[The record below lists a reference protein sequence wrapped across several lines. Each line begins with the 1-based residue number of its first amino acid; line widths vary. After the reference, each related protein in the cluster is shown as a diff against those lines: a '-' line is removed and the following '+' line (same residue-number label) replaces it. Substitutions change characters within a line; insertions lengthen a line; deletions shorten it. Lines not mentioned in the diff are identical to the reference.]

1 MNSTTTPLSA
11 DQEVVR
17 SWLTHLYAGCP
28 GFISICS
35 DKDGWVGRR
44 FATDENGIEAAVQYA
59 LELDRRRAKG
69 VYAQSTTLSALPSK
83 RERGGE
89 DLAHGLTH
97 LWADGDYG
105 TFGHSPGP
113 DDLPAP
119 PDADSVAKVVHG
131 SGLPTPSGWVHSGG
145 GYNPVWM
152 LNENHLIDD
161 STRARIKEITTGLQ
175 AVLAAE
181 AYRHGWSWDIGV
193 GNLDRLMKIPGT
205 VNRKKGL
212 DRPTAIGPGTGAQFA
227 LDEIAARVTELLPAA
242 RQALE
247 QATAE
252 QQQRRAQ
259 RTGAPDPP
267 PKRSRP
273 PGLHTGDGPLDVLAD
288 MLTFRDLLEPE
299 GWTYVGQSGGR
310 EKWLRPTAGGE
321 GPSSAYSLVCDD
333 HVAVNWSE
341 RSDLPVGALP
351 AGQKLTVGTLWAHL
365 HYSGNTSEAA
375 RDIKR
380 AAAGRAARG
389 PAGHLPGPVLAE
401 VKRRC
406 LADEERRDEA
416 PQEDMWATFNADEG
430 AQSADWTTGVHPGD
444 SVGWDEP
451 MPLAPPA
458 PLPLDA
464 ARLRGIGV
472 MAEAVANS
480 LQVPVDLPALLGLS
494 AASTAIGGRRAVSPK
509 PDWTEPVTLY
519 TMPVAAPGEMKS
531 PALSLMGKPI
541 YAEEKRRREADK
553 VAVVKDRRNRKMVES
568 AVAEAENRV
577 IKARDSASRANAK
590 LNLDAVYSEL
600 EELGDPLVHTQLVA
614 DDTTP
619 EAAVDLIAE
628 QGERLAILSTEGSFL
643 GNVGGRYSKNA
654 NPEIVLKAW
663 SHETHSVNR
672 KSGPPVLLERPNLS
686 LGLAVQPGFL
696 TGMGETGDVFEARG
710 LMARFIFAMPTS
722 RVGDRSYDSDP
733 IPPEVSAAYNS
744 AVVRLMQAVH
754 DDPEY
759 RVMSLD
765 AAAQEL
771 FRSFWE
777 ALEPRHR
784 AHGDL
789 ATVEGWAK
797 KLPGQVLRIAAVLA
811 LYEEPTTLIVK
822 GEVMGDAISLVPYL
836 IQHARLVADLMSE
849 ERQSKLGPARAVL
862 DWIRR
867 ADQRGRFAAKD
878 VEKAVRGQKWCTAME
893 DVDAAL
899 GVLEDAGWVRRI
911 EPPPRPEGAR
921 GRPPKAR
928 FVAHPDTFT
937 AERR

>member
-1 MNSTTTPLSA
+1 MGPPTANR
-11 DQEVVR
+11 QVVHD
-17 SWLTHLYAGCP
+17 WLTHLYSGCP
-28 GFISICS
+28 GYLSICS
-35 DKDGWVGRR
+35 DKDGWAGRR
-44 FATDENGIEAAVQYA
+44 FATDEAGIDAAAEYA
-59 LELDRRRAKG
+59 VALDQRAAKG
-69 VYAQSTTLSALPSK
+69 VYAQVTTL
-83 RERGGE
+83 REKPAEGRGGE
-89 DLAHGLTH
+89 HLAYGLTH

-105 TFGHSPGP
+105 TIGHKPGP

-119 PDADSVAKVVHG
+119 PDIEGVQKVVAE
-131 SGLPTPSGWVHSGG
+131 SGLPTPSGWAQTGG
-145 GYNPVWM
+145 GYNPVWV
-152 LNENHLIDD
+152 LAENHLVD
-161 STRARIKEITTGLQ
+161 SEEDRERVKAVTTSLQ
-175 AVLAAE
+175 AILAAQ
-181 AYRHGWSWDIGV
+181 AYRLGWSWDVEV
-193 GNLDRLMKIPGT
+193 GNLDRLMKVPGT
-205 VNRKKGL
+205 VNRKEGL
-212 DRPTAIGPGTGAQFA
+212 ERPTAIGPGTGEVHELAD
-227 LDEIAARVTELLPAA
+227 LAAVVADLTPTA
-242 RQALE
+242 RDILE
-247 QATAE
+247 QATREKQERKA
-252 QQQRRAQ
+252 RRM
-259 RTGAPDPP
+259 GASVPP
-267 PKRSRP
+267 PRRDRP
-273 PGLHTGDGPLDVLAD
+273 SGLHSGDGPLDVLAD
-288 MLTFRDLLEPE
+288 MLEFRDLLEPE
-299 GWTYVGQSGGR
+299 GWTYVGQTGGR
-310 EKWLRPTAGGE
+310 QKWLRPTAGGD
-321 GPSSAYSLVCDD
+321 GPSSAYSLLCDD

-351 AGQKLTVGTLWAHL
+351 AGQKLTIGTLYAHL
-365 HYSGNTSEAA
+365 HYGGNTGEAA
-375 RDIKR
+375 RDIMR
-380 AAAGRAARG
+380 AAAGRATHG
-389 PAGHLPGPVLAE
+389 PADRLPAPVLAE

-406 LADEERRDEA
+406 LKDDERHDYA
-416 PQEDMWATFNADEG
+416 PQDDMWATFNEEEG
-430 AQSADWTTGVHPGD
+430 ARSSDWTTGVHAED

-451 MPLAPPA
+451 VPLAPPA
-458 PLPLDA
+458 PLPLDS
-464 ARLRGIGV
+464 ARLRGVGA
-472 MAEAVANS
+472 MAEAVATS
-480 LQVPVDLPALLGLS
+480 LQVPVDLPAWLGM
-494 AASTAIGGRRAVSPK
+494 AVASTAIGGRRAVSPK

-531 PALSLMGKPI
+531 PALGLMGKPI

-568 AVAEAENRV
+568 TVTEAENRV
-577 IKARDSASRANAK
+577 IKARDSAARAKAK

-619 EAAVDLIAE
+619 EAAIDLIAE
-628 QGERLAILSTEGSFL
+628 QRERLAILSTEGSFL

-722 RVGDRSYDSDP
+722 RVGDRSYDSEP
-733 IPPEVSAAYNS
+733 IPQEVSAAYNN

-759 RVMSLD
+759 RVMGLD
-765 AAAQEL
+765 SAAQAL

-777 ALEPRHR
+777 ALEPRHK

-789 ATVEGWAK
+789 AAVEGWAK

-811 LYEEPTTLIVK
+811 LYEEPTTLTVS
-822 GEVMGDAISLVPYL
+822 GEVMEDAIALVPYM

-862 DWIRR
+862 DWVRR
-867 ADQRGRFAAKD
+867 TEQRGRFAAKD

-899 GVLEDAGWVRRI
+899 SVLEHAGWVRRI
-911 EPPPRPEGAR
+911 DPPPRPEGAR

-928 FVAHPDTFT
+928 FVAHPETFRT
-937 AERR
+937 ERR

>member
-1 MNSTTTPLSA
+1 MTDEMGPPTA
-11 DQEVVR
+11 DRQVVHD
-17 SWLTHLYAGCP
+17 WLMHLYSGCP
-28 GFISICS
+28 GYLSICS
-35 DKDGWVGRR
+35 DKDGWAGRR
-44 FATDENGIEAAVQYA
+44 FTTDAAGLATAADYA
-59 LELDRRRAKG
+59 VALDKRAAKG
-69 VYAQSTTLSALPSK
+69 VYAQVTTL
-83 RERGGE
+83 REKPAEGRGGE
-89 DLAHGLTH
+89 DLAYGLTH

-105 TFGHSPGP
+105 TIGHKPGP

-119 PDADSVAKVVHG
+119 PDAEGVQKVVAE
-131 SGLPTPSGWVHSGG
+131 SGLPTPSGWAHTGG
-145 GYNPVWM
+145 GYNPVWV
-152 LNENHLIDD
+152 LAENHLVQ
-161 STRARIKEITTGLQ
+161 TEEGRQRVKAVTTGLQ
-175 AVLAAE
+175 AILAAQ
-181 AYRHGWSWDIGV
+181 AHRLGWSWDVEV
-193 GNLDRLMKIPGT
+193 GNLDRLMKVPGT
-205 VNRKKGL
+205 VNRKEGL
-212 DRPTAIGPGTGAQFA
+212 ERPTAIGPGTG
-227 LDEIAARVTELLPAA
+227 EVHELTDLATVVADLAPAA
-242 RQALE
+242 RNTLE
-247 QATAE
+247 QATREKQERKA
-252 QQQRRAQ
+252 R
-259 RTGAPDPP
+259 RTGATVPP
-267 PKRSRP
+267 PRHARP
-273 PGLHTGDGPLDVLAD
+273 SGLHSGDGPLDILAD

-299 GWTYVGQSGGR
+299 GWTYVGQAGGR
-310 EKWLRPTAGGE
+310 ERWLRPTAGGD
-321 GPSSAYSLVCDD
+321 GPSSAYSLSCDD

-341 RSDLPVGALP
+341 RADLPTGAQP
-351 AGQKLTVGTLWAHL
+351 AGQKLTVGTLYAHL
-365 HYSGNTSEAA
+365 HYGGDRGEAA

-380 AAAGRAARG
+380 AAAGRATHG
-389 PAGHLPGPVLAE
+389 PAGRLPGPVLSE

-406 LADEERRDEA
+406 LNDDERHDYA
-416 PQEDMWATFNADEG
+416 PQDDMWATFNEEEG
-430 AQSADWTTGVHPGD
+430 ARSSDWTTGVHAED
-444 SVGWDEP
+444 SVGWEEP
-451 MPLAPPA
+451 VPLAPPA
-458 PLPLDA
+458 PLPLDS
-464 ARLRGIGV
+464 ARLRGVGA
-472 MAEAVANS
+472 MAEAVATS
-480 LQVPVDLPALLGLS
+480 LQVPVDLPAWLGMA

-531 PALSLMGKPI
+531 PALGLMGKPI

-568 AVAEAENRV
+568 TVTEAENRV
-577 IKARDSASRANAK
+577 IKARDSATRAKAK

-619 EAAVDLIAE
+619 EAAIDLIAE

-722 RVGDRSYDSDP
+722 RVGDRSYDSEP
-733 IPPEVSAAYNS
+733 IPQEVSAAYNN

-759 RVMSLD
+759 RVMGLD
-765 AAAQEL
+765 PAAQAA

-777 ALEPRHR
+777 ALEPRHK

-789 ATVEGWAK
+789 AAVEGWAK

-811 LYEEPTTLIVK
+811 LYEEPTTLTVS
-822 GEVMGDAISLVPYL
+822 GEVMGDAIALVPYL

-862 DWIRR
+862 DWVRR
-867 ADQRGRFAAKD
+867 TDQRGRFAAKD

-899 GVLEDAGWVRRI
+899 GVLEHAGWVRRI

>member
-1 MNSTTTPLSA
+1 MTDEMGPPAANR
-11 DQEVVR
+11 QVVHD
-17 SWLTHLYAGCP
+17 WLTHLYSGCP
-28 GFISICS
+28 GYLSICS
-35 DKDGWVGRR
+35 DKDGWAGRR
-44 FATDENGIEAAVQYA
+44 FTTDEAGLAAAADYA
-59 LELDRRRAKG
+59 VALDKRAAKG
-69 VYAQSTTLSALPSK
+69 VYAQVTTL
-83 RERGGE
+83 REKPAEGRGGE
-89 DLAHGLTH
+89 ELAYGLTH

-105 TFGHSPGP
+105 TVGHKPGP

-119 PDADSVAKVVHG
+119 PDTEGVQKVVAE
-131 SGLPTPSGWVHSGG
+131 SGLPTPSGWAHTGG
-145 GYNPVWM
+145 GYNPVWV
-152 LNENHLIDD
+152 LAENHLVQTDED
-161 STRARIKEITTGLQ
+161 RQRVKAVTTGLQ
-175 AVLAAE
+175 AILAAQ
-181 AYRHGWSWDIGV
+181 AYRLGWSWDVEV
-193 GNLDRLMKIPGT
+193 GNLDRLMKVPGT
-205 VNRKKGL
+205 VNRKEGL
-212 DRPTAIGPGTGAQFA
+212 ARATAIGPGTGEVHELAG
-227 LDEIAARVTELLPAA
+227 LAAAVADLVPAA
-242 RQALE
+242 RELLDQAGRE
-247 QATAE
+247 K
-252 QQQRRAQ
+252 QQRKAQ
-259 RTGAPDPP
+259 RTGASVPP
-267 PKRSRP
+267 PRAARP
-273 PGLHTGDGPLDVLAD
+273 SGLHSGDGPLDVLAD
-288 MLTFRDLLEPE
+288 LLTFRDLLEPE
-299 GWTYVGQSGGR
+299 GWTYVGQAGGR
-310 EKWLRPTAGGE
+310 EKWLRPTAGGD
-321 GPSSAYSLVCDD
+321 GPSSAYSLLCDD

-341 RSDLPVGALP
+341 RSDLPVGAQP
-351 AGQKLTVGTLWAHL
+351 AGQKLTIGTLYAHL
-365 HYSGNTSEAA
+365 HYGGNTGEAA
-375 RDIKR
+375 RDIMR
-380 AAAGRAARG
+380 AAAGRTAHG
-389 PAGHLPGPVLAE
+389 PAGRLPGPVLAE

-406 LADEERRDEA
+406 LKDEERRDEA
-416 PQEDMWATFNADEG
+416 PPEDMWATFNADEG
-430 AQSADWTTGVHPGD
+430 SQSADWTTGIHPQD
-444 SVGWDEP
+444 SAGWDDP
-451 MPLAPPA
+451 VPLAPPA

-480 LQVPVDLPALLGLS
+480 LQVPVDLPAWLGMS
-494 AASTAIGGRRAVSPK
+494 ATSAAIGGRRAVSPK

-568 AVAEAENRV
+568 AVNEAENRV
-577 IKARDSASRANAK
+577 IKARDSASRAKAK

-619 EAAVDLIAE
+619 EAAIDLIAE

-722 RVGDRSYDSDP
+722 RVGDRTYDSDP

-759 RVMSLD
+759 RVMHLD
-765 AAAQEL
+765 EVAQGL

-777 ALEPRHR
+777 ELEPRHK

-789 ATVEGWAK
+789 AAVEGWAK

-811 LYEEPTTLIVK
+811 LYEEPTTLTVS
-822 GEVMGDAISLVPYL
+822 GEVMRDAIALVPYL

-899 GVLEDAGWVRRI
+899 GVLEHAGWVRRI
-911 EPPPRPEGAR
+911 DPPPRPEGAR

-928 FVAHPDTFT
+928 YVAHPDTFK